1 MKFLEGVES
10 YIQISQVLILLIT
23 LFTIINI
30 IYISFLFYRAEAY
43 EFFIR
48 NINSCRGV
56 LDIYRVTWLCGHG
69 IEGEAY
75 NLEKNCTTL
84 DRKSIERLIEIY
96 QITLKTSV
104 EDIVNPKIVVILLVL
119 PVIFCYIIII
129 IIEKMKKLCKE
140 VEKG

>member
-1 MKFLEGVES
+1 MKLKL
-10 YIQISQVLILLIT
+10 YIQLCEILIVLILIS
-23 LFTIINI
+23 TILNLV
-30 IYISFLFYRAEAY
+30 YVSFLFYRAGAY

-75 NLEKNCTTL
+75 RLEKNCTTL

-104 EDIVNPKIVVILLVL
+104 EDIVNPKIAVILLAL
-119 PVIFCYIIII
+119 PLAFCYVTII
-129 IIEKMKKLCKE
+129 IIEKMKSKCGSE
-140 VEKG
+140 SGENG